1 MNKEANEIRSLQAM
15 VNSYLTTSSVKEE
28 DIKLKDEM
36 DYQDICRGYLIR
48 YTSRIISES
57 QPGVIV
63 KTLEFKGSMDS
74 EMNGFFLTLNS
85 LLSSESKSPDKI
97 HPTLLSESYSAV
109 NRLNSLRSTRI
120 SALQSTF
127 PPLHFGILAI
137 LALSICVTFLMETNQ
152 EVLYFLNETSIKVL
166 WTMLIGTF
174 TSLAVVCY
182 DLSDPFRGSY
192 QILSSIDQ
200 LYTIREVL
208 ESEETLKKYKRF
220 QRQLLK
226 SKKHN

>member
-137 LALSICVTFLMETNQ
+137 LASSICVTFLMETNQ